1 MAGERVQHGAGE
13 TGGEPRAEGAG
24 GARGTE
30 SAGSAGGAGE
40 LLPAHVY
47 ARDRNWPKYF
57 DTMANLPARPTL
69 MKALERFELE
79 EQASG
84 KAAGLTGRQA
94 ISADAAVQ
102 RRAIDLG
109 CGEGRDTAE
118 LLRRGWSVVAIDGS
132 RDGLDRVEKRV
143 RAGCDERALTRLE
156 LVLRSFEEI
165 GAIGL
170 PGASLVNASF
180 ALPFCPPRAFAGLW
194 GRIVECLEPGGR
206 FAGQFFGDRDA
217 WAGLP
222 DRTHHTRAEVLALL
236 AAGFEVES
244 LEEDERGPTPG
255 ATIGKCWHVFHV
267 VAKRR

>member
-13 TGGEPRAEGAG
+13 TGGEPRAKGAG
-24 GARGTE
+24 GARGTQ
-30 SAGSAGGAGE
+30 SAGSAEGAGE

-79 EQASG
+79 EQAAG

-132 RDGLDRVEKRV
+132 REGLDRVEKRV
-143 RAGCDERALTRLE
+143 RAGAMKERYRGWSWCFGALRKSG
-156 LVLRSFEEI
+156 RS
-165 GAIGL
+165 G
-170 PGASLVNASF
+170 
-180 ALPFCPPRAFAGLW
+180 CPA
-194 GRIVECLEPGGR
+194 
-206 FAGQFFGDRDA
+206 
-217 WAGLP
+217 
-222 DRTHHTRAEVLALL
+222 
-236 AAGFEVES
+236 
-244 LEEDERGPTPG
+244 
-255 ATIGKCWHVFHV
+255 
-267 VAKRR
+267 RRW